1 MDDPS
6 EHLSNHLSLNAS
18 QLTHLTGRDI
28 EGVIKKLTTGTPQV
42 QQDTLRKH
50 FVADA
55 AFIHPFCYVPRF
67 TKAPVLGFSSLWV
80 LLCIYRWYRILSP
93 KIDISIDS
101 VAFDEKQ
108 GLLYVSI
115 RQVFSIWFVPFYSAP
130 VKLVTVLKVESRAAD
145 SSGRI
150 AARAS
155 DVVDS
160 KWFIT
165 SQEDLYQMN
174 DCIQF
179 GLPRVGNAIWTIW
192 QLCSTVICV
201 IMSLL
206 FLPLYFLFNKP
217 KKE

>member
-1 MDDPS
+1 MTQVRIPF
-6 EHLSNHLSLNAS
+6 LPV
-18 QLTHLTGRDI
+18 QRRPLTHPPLAGREI
-28 EGVIKKLTTGTPQV
+28 ESVIKKLTTGTPQV
-42 QQDTLRKH
+42 QQNTLRRH

-67 TKAPVLGFSSLWV
+67 TRAPVLGFSSLWV

-93 KIDISIDS
+93 KIDITIDS
-101 VAFDEKQ
+101 TAFDEAQ

-115 RQVFSIWFVPFYSAP
+115 RQVFRIWFVPFYSAP
-130 VKLVTVLKVESRAAD
+130 VKLVTVLKVEKRAAD
-145 SSGRI
+145 STGHLS
-150 AARAS
+150 ARAS

-179 GLPRVGNAIWTIW
+179 GLPQIGNVIWTVW
-192 QLCSTVICV
+192 QLFSTVVCV
-201 IMSLL
+201 VMSLL
-206 FLPLYFLFNKP
+206 FLPLYFLFNNAP
-217 KKE
+217 KEE